1 MLIHVKLPFSAYY
14 ILNTLNI
21 NIFVF
26 DQYVYIIQ
34 FTNIWSSQI

>member
-1 MLIHVKLPFSAYY
+1 MLNRVKFPVGGNN

-26 DQYVYIIQ
+26 DQYVYLKQ
-34 FTNIWSSQI
+34 FT

>member
-1 MLIHVKLPFSAYY
+1 MIQVKIATMEIN

-26 DQYVYIIQ
+26 DQYVVK
-34 FTNIWSSQI
+34 NNLLKKWSFQT

>member
-1 MLIHVKLPFSAYY
+1 MLIQVILELDEIN

-26 DQYVYIIQ
+26 DQYV
-34 FTNIWSSQI
+34 FKNNMLEKWSFQI